1 MENGKSLNFKAISK
15 VCAAYLSY
23 EVCDN
28 ELTIWSTFKL
38 YNNHLKNIT
47 METECSKHDFFILIN
62 MKKSCLLSVN
72 IGHSI
77 GLETDVRAC
86 LGS

>member
-15 VCAAYLSY
+15 VFAAYLSY
-23 EVCDN
+23 EVCNN

-47 METECSKHDFFILIN
+47 MEHDFFIFLKYHRSYN
-62 MKKSCLLSVN
+62 
-72 IGHSI
+72 
-77 GLETDVRAC
+77 
-86 LGS
+86 